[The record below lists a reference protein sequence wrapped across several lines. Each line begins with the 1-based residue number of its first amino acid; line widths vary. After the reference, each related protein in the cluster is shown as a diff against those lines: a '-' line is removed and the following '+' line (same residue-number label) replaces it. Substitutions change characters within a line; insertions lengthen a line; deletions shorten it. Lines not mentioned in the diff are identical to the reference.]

1 MEWKTFTS
9 ILSIVGEDCN
19 GKKYRNYLYT
29 DTHTGYGYSFSRNH
43 ADILDV
49 IDTARANEQPVYVH
63 CWGGK
68 GRTGTVVG
76 CYLVRH
82 GLALGEDA
90 LKEIKHLRRHDPKAD
105 ESSPENESQCNFV
118 RSWQQGQ

>member
-1 MEWKTFTS
+1 MLAKIATAKNIEIT
-9 ILSIVGEDCN
+9 
-19 GKKYRNYLYT
+19 YT
-29 DTHTGYGYSFSRNH
+29 RIPIRDTGIPSQETMRT
-43 ADILDV
+43 ILDV
-49 IDTARANEQPVYVH
+49 IDTARSNEQPVYVH
-63 CWGGK
+63 CWDGK

-105 ESSPENESQCNFV
+105 EPSPENESQRNFV